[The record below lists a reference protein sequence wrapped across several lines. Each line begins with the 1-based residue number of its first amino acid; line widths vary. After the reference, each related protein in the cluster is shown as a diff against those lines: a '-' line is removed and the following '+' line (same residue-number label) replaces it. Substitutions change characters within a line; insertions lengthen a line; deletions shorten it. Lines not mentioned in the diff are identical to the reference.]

1 MSGSDERSMGPAPDF
16 RRATAQ
22 DLDAVHRLQVDA
34 IRHGTGGEYDS
45 AAVEAWAGAFNREGF
60 AEKVERHEV
69 WIAEVRSRMVG
80 YVSFDPATFEIDS
93 VYVAPEAAGAGIGRA
108 MMEHILNVA
117 REHRIENV
125 WLDASRNAVPFYE
138 RLGFVTMEEVVRK
151 PCGVSVRCTRM
162 ARLVR

>member
-1 MSGSDERSMGPAPDF
+1 MNDTTEF
-16 RRATAQ
+16 RRATA
-22 DLDAVHRLQVDA
+22 DDVDAVHRLQVDA
-34 IRHGTGGEYDS
+34 IRHGTGGEYDTE
-45 AAVEAWAGAFNREGF
+45 AVDAWAGAFNRDGF
-60 AEKVERHEV
+60 VDKVDRHEV
-69 WIAEVRSRMVG
+69 WIAEVGGRIAG

-93 VYVAPEAAGAGIGRA
+93 VYVAPEMAGRGIGRA
-108 MMEHILNVA
+108 MMEHILDRA

-125 WLDASRNAVPFYE
+125 WLDASKNAIPFYE